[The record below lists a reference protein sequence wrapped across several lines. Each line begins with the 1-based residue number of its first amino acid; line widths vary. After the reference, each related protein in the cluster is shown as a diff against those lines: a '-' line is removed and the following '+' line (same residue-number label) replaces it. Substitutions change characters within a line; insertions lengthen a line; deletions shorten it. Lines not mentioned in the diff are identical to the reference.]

1 MELFIVDAC
10 VLIDFVETDRSLLR
24 LISQHVGQIRVPSP
38 VLGEVRQ
45 LTRDSAEEVGL
56 VVVEP
61 ALDVALQAAE
71 RGTPGLSFQDELCLR
86 VAAAEGWTCVTNDRR
101 LRVECEARSVYVRWG
116 LELLLLLVEA
126 RVLGTNEAIDAVRAM
141 ASLNPRL
148 ARKVVLSFERKVRRL
163 G

>member
-10 VLIDFVETDRSLLR
+10 VLIDFVKTDRSLLL
-24 LISQHVGQIRVPSP
+24 LISQHVGQIHVPSP
-38 VLGEVRQ
+38 ILGEVRQ
-45 LTRDSAEEVGL
+45 LTRDSAAEVGI

-61 ALDVALQAAE
+61 ALELAMQAAQ
-71 RGTPGLSFQDELCLR
+71 RAVPGLSFQDELCLR

-101 LRVECEARSVYVRWG
+101 LRVECEAQNVHVRWG

-126 RVLGTNEAIDAVRAM
+126 RALGAHEAIEAVRTIA
-141 ASLNPRL
+141 ALNPRL
-148 ARKVVLSFERKVRRL
+148 ARKVVLSFERKVRGL